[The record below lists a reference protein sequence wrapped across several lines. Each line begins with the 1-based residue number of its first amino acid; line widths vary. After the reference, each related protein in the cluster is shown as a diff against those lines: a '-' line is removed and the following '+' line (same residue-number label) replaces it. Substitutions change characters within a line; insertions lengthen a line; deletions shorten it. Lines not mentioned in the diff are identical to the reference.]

1 VADGRTGPPAC
12 PSYPMHRTECQLAP
26 NSGDNRPS
34 CVIHAP
40 SHEQRTEIVSLIK
53 RVALLGAVA
62 VLASGCASINSVTPN
77 LSGSDVF
84 KNPMACAAAGAL
96 LAGGVGAV
104 ENREVMAIGAVA
116 GGLLG
121 WWACDQREKTLA
133 DADGD
138 GVPDK
143 VDVCADTPANTAV
156 GANGCPV
163 DGDTDTDGVPDS
175 RDKCAATPAGTPVD
189 ADGCNPV
196 ADADF
201 DGVPD
206 IADLCPNTEAGAS
219 VLPNGCEKDSDGDGI
234 SDSRDRCPGTPA
246 GVKAGG
252 DGCAVDSDNDG
263 VSDILDRC
271 SDTRPGAKVDASGCE
286 IPAAP
291 MPRTS
296 DAGGAGTSAA
306 AAAAA
311 AATGTAAMTVPSMA
325 GESLVL
331 KGVTFESASAK
342 LKPMSLAVLDDVA
355 MQLKASGTKVEIAGY
370 TDASGSPTINRA
382 LSQRRAEMVMSYLV
396 AKGVPSAN
404 MTAKGFG
411 ADNPVAPNTTAAG
424 KAQNRRVELH
434 VLESK

>member
-1 VADGRTGPPAC
+1 MGGLRCLGVPSANQPRIRAIIAARIDAPP
-12 PSYPMHRTECQLAP
+12 
-26 NSGDNRPS
+26 
-34 CVIHAP
+34 
-40 SHEQRTEIVSLIK
+40 HEQRTKTVSLIK

-62 VLASGCASINSVTPN
+62 VLATGCASINSVAPN
-77 LSGSDVF
+77 LSTGDTF
-84 KNPMACAAAGAL
+84 KNPMVCAAAGAL

-121 WWACDQREKTLA
+121 WWACDQREKAQA

-143 VDVCADTPANTAV
+143 VDVCADTPGNTKV
-156 GANGCPV
+156 GDNGCPI
-163 DGDTDTDGVPDS
+163 DGDTDGDGVVDS
-175 RDKCAATPAGTPVD
+175 MDKCAATPVGTKVD
-189 ADGCNPV
+189 GNGCNPV
-196 ADADF
+196 ADADA

-271 SDTRPGAKVDASGCE
+271 ADTRPGAKVDASGCDL
-286 IPAAP
+286 PAAP
-291 MPRTS
+291 MTKS
-296 DAGGAGTSAA
+296 GGAGAGAA
-306 AAAAA
+306 AVAAGAA
-311 AATGTAAMTVPSMA
+311 GGSMEVPTTAGASM
-325 GESLVL
+325 VL
-331 KGVTFESASAK
+331 TGVTFESGSAK
-342 LKPMSLAVLDDVA
+342 LKPGSLNVLDGVA
-355 MQLKASGTKVEIAGY
+355 TQLKSSGVKVEVGGH
-370 TDASGSPTINRA
+370 TDASGSAAVNRA
-382 LSQRRAEMVMSYLV
+382 LSQRRAESVLAYLA

-404 MTAKGFG
+404 MTAKGYG
-411 ADNPVAPNTTAAG
+411 PDKPVAPNTSAAG
-424 KAQNRRVELH
+424 KAKNRRVELQ
-434 VLESK
+434 VIESQ

>member
-1 VADGRTGPPAC
+1 MGRLSWRGDVGC
-12 PSYPMHRTECQLAP
+12 LGCQSAP
-26 NSGDNRPS
+26 DSGDNRAGSVSTPL
-34 CVIHAP
+34 P
-40 SHEQRTEIVSLIK
+40 HEQRTKTVSLIK

-62 VLASGCASINSVTPN
+62 VLATGCASINSVAPN
-77 LSGSDVF
+77 LSAGDTF

-104 ENREVMAIGAVA
+104 ENREVMAVGAIA

-121 WWACDQREKTLA
+121 WWACDQREKTQA

-143 VDVCADTPANTAV
+143 VDVCAGTPGNTKV

-163 DGDTDTDGVPDS
+163 DGDTDGDGVADS
-175 RDKCAATPAGTPVD
+175 MDKCAATPAGTKVD
-189 ADGCNPV
+189 ANGCNPV
-196 ADADF
+196 ADADA

-271 SDTRPGAKVDASGCE
+271 ADTKPGAKVDASGCDL
-286 IPAAP
+286 PAAP
-291 MPRTS
+291 MTKNS
-296 DAGGAGTSAA
+296 GADKAA

-311 AATGTAAMTVPSMA
+311 GAAAAATADSLSMPTTAGS
-325 GESLVL
+325 SLVL
-331 KGVTFESASAK
+331 QGVTFESGSAK
-342 LKPMSLAVLDDVA
+342 LKPSSLNVLDGIA
-355 MQLKASGTKVEIAGY
+355 TQLKSSGVKVEVGGHS
-370 TDASGSPTINRA
+370 DASGSAVINRA
-382 LSQRRAEMVMSYLV
+382 LSQRRAESVLAYLA

-404 MTAKGFG
+404 MTAKGYG
-411 ADNPVAPNTTAAG
+411 PDKPVAPNTSAEG
-424 KAQNRRVELH
+424 KAKNRRVELQ
-434 VLESK
+434 VIESK

>member
-1 VADGRTGPPAC
+1 
-12 PSYPMHRTECQLAP
+12 M
-26 NSGDNRPS
+26 
-34 CVIHAP
+34 
-40 SHEQRTEIVSLIK
+40 SLIK

-62 VLASGCASINSVTPN
+62 VLATGCASINSVTPD
-77 LSGSDVF
+77 LSTGDTF

-121 WWACDQREKTLA
+121 WWACDQREKTQA

-143 VDVCADTPANTAV
+143 VDVCADTPGNTKV
-156 GANGCPV
+156 GANGCPI
-163 DGDTDTDGVPDS
+163 DGDTDGDGVPDS
-175 RDKCAATPAGTPVD
+175 MDKCAATPMGTKVD
-189 ADGCNPV
+189 ENGCNPV
-196 ADADF
+196 ADADA

-271 SDTRPGAKVDASGCE
+271 ADTRPGAQVDASGCE
-286 IPAAP
+286 VMAAP
-291 MPRTS
+291 MTKS
-296 DAGGAGTSAA
+296 GGAGAA
-306 AAAAA
+306 G
-311 AATGTAAMTVPSMA
+311 ATAGSMEVPTTAGASM
-325 GESLVL
+325 VL
-331 KGVTFESASAK
+331 TGVTFESGSAK
-342 LKPMSLAVLDDVA
+342 LKPGSLSMLDGVA
-355 MQLKASGTKVEIAGY
+355 AQLRSSGVKVEISGH
-370 TDASGSPTINRA
+370 TDASGSAAINRA
-382 LSQRRAEMVMSYLV
+382 LSQRRAESVLAYLA

-404 MTAKGFG
+404 MTAKGYG
-411 ADNPVAPNTTAAG
+411 SDKPVAPNTSAEG
-424 KAQNRRVELH
+424 KAKNRRVELQ
-434 VLESK
+434 VIEGQ

>member
-1 VADGRTGPPAC
+1 MGGLRCPGFPGANRHRIRAIIAPQHYAPP
-12 PSYPMHRTECQLAP
+12 
-26 NSGDNRPS
+26 
-34 CVIHAP
+34 
-40 SHEQRTEIVSLIK
+40 HEQRTKTVSLIK

-62 VLASGCASINSVTPN
+62 VMATGCASINSVAPD
-77 LSGSDVF
+77 LSTGDTF

-121 WWACDQREKTLA
+121 WWACDQREKTQA

-143 VDVCADTPANTAV
+143 VDVCADTPGNTKV

-163 DGDTDTDGVPDS
+163 DGDTDGDGVSDS
-175 RDKCAATPAGTPVD
+175 MDKCAATPVGTKVD
-189 ADGCNPV
+189 ENGCNPV
-196 ADADF
+196 ADADA

-271 SDTRPGAKVDASGCE
+271 ADTKPGAKVDASGCE
-286 IPAAP
+286 LPAAP
-291 MPRTS
+291 MTKS
-296 DAGGAGTSAA
+296 SGAGAGAAAAGGAMEIPT
-306 AAAAA
+306 
-311 AATGTAAMTVPSMA
+311 TAGASI
-325 GESLVL
+325 VL
-331 KGVTFESASAK
+331 TGVTFESGSAK
-342 LKPMSLAVLDDVA
+342 LKPASLGVLDAVA
-355 MQLKASGTKVEIAGY
+355 TQLKSSGAKVEVSGH
-370 TDASGSPTINRA
+370 TDASGSPAINRA
-382 LSQRRAEMVMSYLV
+382 LSQRRAESVVAYLA

-404 MTAKGFG
+404 MTAKGYG
-411 ADNPVAPNTTAAG
+411 PDKPVAPNTSAAG
-424 KAQNRRVELH
+424 KAKNRRVELQ
-434 VLESK
+434 VIEMQ